1 MSDRDNKGK
10 FLPGNQAKKGKV
22 KKSYSQILREVL
34 DESAA
39 KKIFKKA
46 VEDAKAGD
54 HQARTW
60 LFSFVLPKLHSVE
73 HREVV
78 TESVSQVHGSDY
90 ASPEYRALLDACKT
104 EEELEFV
111 IKITDRTHRSGNPFS
126 DFFERPLDDETKTL
140 LDAMTPEERDQFF
153 QLLDKAAERH
163 RRKPVRQ
170 MTFTPQS
177 T

>member
-78 TESVSQVHGSDY
+78 TQPVSQVNGSDY
-90 ASPEYRALLDACKT
+90 ASPEYRALLDACRT
-104 EEELEFV
+104 EDEVEFF
-111 IKITDRTHRSGNPFS
+111 IRISDRTQSSGNPFT
-126 DFFERPLDDETKTL
+126 DFLDRPLDQESKTL
-140 LDAMTPEERDQFF
+140 LDAMTHEERDQYEN
-153 QLLDKAAERH
+153 LLDKAAERH
-163 RRKPVRQ
+163 RRQPS
-170 MTFTPQS
+170 P
-177 T
+177 